1 MELNRFVAETLVEIV
16 DGVVKAQ
23 EATTESGAQV
33 NPANAKA
40 AAGDIYDRATENGYI
55 SRVDFEVALTSAEG
69 TEGKGGI
76 GVMFCG
82 IGIGGNEKTDTR
94 NVSVTN
100 VRFSIP
106 VIFPKSGEMKPRKEP
121 ICHTYQF

>member
-1 MELNRFVAETLVEIV
+1 MELEQFISETLVEIV
-16 DGVVKAQ
+16 NGVVKAQ
-23 EATTESGAQV
+23 EITEKSGALI

-40 AAGDIYDRATENGYI
+40 AAGDIYDRAAEKGYI